1 MTFDLVMHFTFSSIK
16 ALVRDVITVEELKNI
31 VIVISLLDR
40 ESVPVDLVDFR
51 EDEIVYRE
59 KE

>member
-1 MTFDLVMHFTFSSIK
+1 MTFDLTLNFTYSPIK
-16 ALVRDVITVEELKNI
+16 ALVKDILTVEQLKNI
-31 VIVISLLDR
+31 VVVISLLDK
-40 ESVPVDLVDFR
+40 ENISVDLVDFR

>member
-1 MTFDLVMHFTFSSIK
+1 MRDL
-16 ALVRDVITVEELKNI
+16 ITVDEIKNI
-31 VIVISLLDR
+31 IVVISLL
-40 ESVPVDLVDFR
+40 EKEGVSVELVDFR